1 MEYWFYSNLPLSS
14 KWVSILRPVLHNL
27 KAKCKDY
34 QSYIMYA
41 ADSPCCFQ
49 FIMCDILYC
58 IEDYNTNE
66 VDVITLQVGMTW

>member
-1 MEYWFYSNLPLSS
+1 
-14 KWVSILRPVLHNL
+14 
-27 KAKCKDY
+27 
-34 QSYIMYA
+34 MYA
-41 ADSPCCFQ
+41 ADSPCYFQ

>member
-1 MEYWFYSNLPLSS
+1 
-14 KWVSILRPVLHNL
+14 
-27 KAKCKDY
+27 
-34 QSYIMYA
+34 MYA
-41 ADSPCCFQ
+41 ADSPCCVQ